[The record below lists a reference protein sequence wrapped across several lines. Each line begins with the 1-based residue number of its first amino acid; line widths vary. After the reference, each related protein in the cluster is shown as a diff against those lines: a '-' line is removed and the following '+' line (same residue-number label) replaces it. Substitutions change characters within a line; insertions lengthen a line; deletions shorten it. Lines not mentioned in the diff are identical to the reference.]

1 MEEEFNNQELNNEEF
16 NNQEPEEAAGCV
28 GIGFSFFFP
37 IVGII
42 MYFTQKKSV
51 YNPSAY
57 LYAALG
63 GFGLGILLRIVTGAI
78 Q

>member
-1 MEEEFNNQELNNEEF
+1 MEEEFNNQEP
-16 NNQEPEEAAGCV
+16 QESAGCV

-42 MYFTQKKSV
+42 MYFAQKKSV
-51 YNPSAY
+51 NNPSAY
-57 LYAALG
+57 LYAALA
-63 GFGLGILLRIVTGAI
+63 GFVIGLLLRFATGAI

>member
-1 MEEEFNNQELNNEEF
+1 MEEEFNTQEPNNENF
-16 NNQEPEEAAGCV
+16 NNQDPEEAAGCV

-57 LYAALG
+57 LYAALA
-63 GFGLGILLRIVTGAI
+63 GFGLGILLRIFAAAG
-78 Q
+78 